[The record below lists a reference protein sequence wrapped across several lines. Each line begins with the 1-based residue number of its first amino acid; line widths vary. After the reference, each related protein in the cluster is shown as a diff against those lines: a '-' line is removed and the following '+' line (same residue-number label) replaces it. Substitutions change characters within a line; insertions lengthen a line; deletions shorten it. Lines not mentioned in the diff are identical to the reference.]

1 MTRVTSPRAVFVD
14 HPVARTFGRPGES
27 QQHER
32 VLADALRCL
41 SSFSET
47 GQIID
52 LPHQW
57 EADGSRLWEATLTKD
72 FLG

>member
-1 MTRVTSPRAVFVD
+1 MPSPRAVFVD
-14 HPVARTFGRPGES
+14 YPVGRTFGRPGASE
-27 QQHER
+27 QHER
-32 VLADALRCL
+32 VLADALACL
-41 SSFSET
+41 GSFTVT

-57 EADGSRLWEATLTKD
+57 EPGGSRLWEAALTKD